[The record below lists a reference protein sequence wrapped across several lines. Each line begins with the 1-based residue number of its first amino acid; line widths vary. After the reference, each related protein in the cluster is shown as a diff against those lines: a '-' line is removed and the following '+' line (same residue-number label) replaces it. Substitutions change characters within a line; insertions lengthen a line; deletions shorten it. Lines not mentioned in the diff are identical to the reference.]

1 MAGPREPIALVQA
14 KGKKHLTK
22 AEIAERQ
29 ASEVQPCTD
38 EIVAPSYLTAAQRK
52 QFDKLA
58 GQLQKI
64 KTLSSIIVGKPL
76 QKIKIMGET
85 DVDALARYITAQSF
99 YEQTVKELRSFAKE
113 KPKQGDFDGVEEFF
127 TVREL
132 WYSGQGTLAKLQ
144 DRYFKQAQTA
154 ARDLGLT
161 ISSRCKLQVPVK
173 EEAPKVNKFTH
184 FEVIEG
190 GEKEAASK

>member
-1 MAGPREPIALVQA
+1 MARPREPIALIQA
-14 KGKKHLTK
+14 KGKKNLTK

-29 ASEVQPCTD
+29 ATEVQPCTD

-64 KTLSSIIVGKPL
+64 K
-76 QKIKIMGET
+76 IMGET
-85 DVDALARYITAQSF
+85 DVDALARYITAQTF
-99 YEQTVKELRSFAKE
+99 YEQAVKDLRDLNKR
-113 KPKQGDFDGVEEFF
+113 KPKRADFDSDGAYYPVL
-127 TVREL
+127 EL
-132 WYSGQGTLAKLQ
+132 YVSAQDSTAKLQ

-161 ISSRCKLQVPVK
+161 IGSRCKLQVPVK
-173 EEAPKVNKFTH
+173 EEAPKVNKFAQ
-184 FEVIEG
+184 FEVIKG
-190 GEKEAASK
+190 GEKEAAVND